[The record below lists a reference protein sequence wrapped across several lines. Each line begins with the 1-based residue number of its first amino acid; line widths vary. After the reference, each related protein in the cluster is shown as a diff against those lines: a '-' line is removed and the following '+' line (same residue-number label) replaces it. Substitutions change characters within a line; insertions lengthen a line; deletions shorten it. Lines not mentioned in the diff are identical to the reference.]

1 MEQIISQLINNFDFA
16 LIATINIATY
26 SIIKIIDEIN
36 KEKIVTVWQKRII
49 FVIVSIIIGISYYF
63 LSDVKSIIIIDSII
77 ISPVAWSW
85 LIKPIVKKF
94 NIDYKYKNG

>member
-26 SIIKIIDEIN
+26 SIIKIIDDIN
-36 KEKIVTVWQKRII
+36 KDKIVTIWQKRIVFI
-49 FVIVSIIIGISYYF
+49 IISIIIGISYYF

-85 LIKPIVKKF
+85 LIKPIVKKL
-94 NIDYKYKNG
+94 NIDYKQKNG